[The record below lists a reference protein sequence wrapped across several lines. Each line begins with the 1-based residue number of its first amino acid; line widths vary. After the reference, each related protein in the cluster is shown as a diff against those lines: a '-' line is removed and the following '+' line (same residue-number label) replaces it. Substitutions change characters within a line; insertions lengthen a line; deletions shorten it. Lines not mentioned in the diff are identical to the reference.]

1 MNFDDG
7 VHAAVEETAAEILG
21 PWLPQVRAVTRR
33 APWDTVL
40 AEPVELAVGD
50 LLELATQD
58 PAAGGSWELVLRTYR
73 AYRAVLVY
81 RLAHALLEHGGRE
94 GPAETLARRLSEQA
108 KVETGVELHP
118 AARIGPRFMVDHGYG
133 TVVGETAVL
142 GSDCYLLQ
150 GVVLGS
156 IKIHNN
162 PSSKRHPTLGDRV
175 GVGAFA
181 SIFGPVVIGDDVLIG
196 AHAFIKHDVPDGAC
210 VSVLHQYQVVTGSAE
225 VAVSGVEPAGVGRFL
240 VHGAGLHD
248 PELRV
253 EQLTRDRSAQAAV
266 LERASERLLVELP
279 ETVAA
284 AETRLRLSGPGGSS
298 VTVALPRARLARDA
312 GGRHV

>member
-133 TVVGETAVL
+133 TVVGRPRSSAATAT
-142 GSDCYLLQ
+142 CCRAWCWA
-150 GVVLGS
+150 
-156 IKIHNN
+156 
-162 PSSKRHPTLGDRV
+162 PS
-175 GVGAFA
+175 
-181 SIFGPVVIGDDVLIG
+181 
-196 AHAFIKHDVPDGAC
+196 
-210 VSVLHQYQVVTGSAE
+210 
-225 VAVSGVEPAGVGRFL
+225 
-240 VHGAGLHD
+240 
-248 PELRV
+248 
-253 EQLTRDRSAQAAV
+253 RSTTIR
-266 LERASERLLVELP
+266 RASG
-279 ETVAA
+279 
-284 AETRLRLSGPGGSS
+284 TRRWATAWASGRSPASW
-298 VTVALPRARLARDA
+298 
-312 GGRHV
+312 GRS